1 MVHIAHIADHLDL
14 LPLIGRWH
22 WDEWGQHDPEGSLES
37 WTAGLGERVH
47 RDRVPCTVIGFV
59 GDTPIGTAVLVE
71 HDMDTR
77 LDLTPWLAGV
87 YVERAQRGR
96 GVGSALVRHAM
107 NAAHGMGV
115 SRLYLYTNGSEKLYA
130 SLGWESIGREPYEG
144 RLTTLMSADLS
155 GSVEA

>member
-1 MVHIAHIADHLDL
+1 
-14 LPLIGRWH
+14 
-22 WDEWGQHDPEGSLES
+22 
-37 WTAGLGERVH
+37 
-47 RDRVPCTVIGFV
+47 
-59 GDTPIGTAVLVE
+59 
-71 HDMDTR
+71 MDTR

-130 SLGWESIGREPYEG
+130 SLGRENIGREPYEG

>member
-1 MVHIAHIADHLDL
+1 
-14 LPLIGRWH
+14 
-22 WDEWGQHDPEGSLES
+22 
-37 WTAGLGERVH
+37 
-47 RDRVPCTVIGFV
+47 
-59 GDTPIGTAVLVE
+59 
-71 HDMDTR
+71 MDTR

-96 GVGSALVRHAM
+96 GVGSTLVRHAM

-115 SRLYLYTNGSEKLYA
+115 SRLCLYTNGSEKLCA
-130 SLGWESIGREPYEG
+130 SLGWENIGREPYEG